1 MNWKLHTPVGTADI
15 LAEETLGRSKMSELI
30 GGVFKSYGYNSVE
43 TPTLEFYDVFANNA
57 GTIEQEKMFKFFD
70 EAGRILV
77 LRPDLTTP
85 VARMAATKLK
95 DEILPLRLSYSG
107 NAYRID
113 HTRGSKQRQFTQ
125 SGIELI
131 GVSDAKAD
139 AEVIS
144 VTIESF
150 LKCGLCAFQIDIGQV
165 EFFKGLCEQIGLSD
179 TEAEELRATVDRKD
193 FFAIERLLEKY
204 SISDGILEI
213 ISSLPTL
220 FGDISVIDRINKKVL
235 TDKSLKALDNICEIY
250 RILKE
255 YGYEKYISVD
265 LGMLQDLNYYTG
277 LIFKGFAHSIG
288 YPVCSGGRYD
298 TLIGEFGSPLAATG
312 VAIGL
317 DRLMS
322 ACKWQE
328 SDISI
333 PAPDALVAFEDGC
346 AAQGKEALTR
356 LQARNLV
363 CEMYLNKADRN
374 AVKKYAESKKIK
386 TVIYITPDGE
396 EQL

>member
-15 LAEETLGRSKMSELI
+15 LAEETLGRNKMADLI

-57 GTIEQEKMFKFFD
+57 GTIKQERMFKFFD

-95 DEILPLRLSYSG
+95 DEPLPLRLSYCG
-107 NAYRID
+107 TAYRMD
-113 HTRGSKQRQFTQ
+113 HSGGSKQRQFTQ

-144 VTIESF
+144 VTIDSF
-150 LKCGLCAFQIDIGQV
+150 LKCGLTSFQIDLGQV

-179 TEAEELRATVDRKD
+179 DESEELRAIVDRKE
-193 FFAIERLLEKY
+193 FFAIEKLLEKY
-204 SISDGILEI
+204 EINDEILKI
-213 ISSLPTL
+213 VVNLPTL
-220 FGDISVIDRINKKVL
+220 FGDISVIDSINKDVL
-235 TDKSLKALDNICEIY
+235 TEKSKKALDNIIEIY
-250 RILKE
+250 SILKD
-255 YGYEKYISVD
+255 YGYEKYISID

-298 TLIGEFGSPLAATG
+298 TLIGEFGTPLAATG

-333 PAPDALVAFEDGC
+333 PAPDALIAFEDGC
-346 AAQGKEALTR
+346 AASGKEAATR

-363 CEMYLNKADRN
+363 CEMYLGKANRDEVR
-374 AVKKYAESKKIK
+374 KYADTKKIK
-386 TVIYITPDGE
+386 TVIYVTADGE